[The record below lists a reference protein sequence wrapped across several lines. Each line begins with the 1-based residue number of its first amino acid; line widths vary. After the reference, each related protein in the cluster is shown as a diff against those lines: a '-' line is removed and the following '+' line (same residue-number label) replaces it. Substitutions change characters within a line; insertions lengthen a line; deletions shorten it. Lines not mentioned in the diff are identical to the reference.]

1 MVGANTM
8 AIDDTILILLTSGV
22 ALEWDGAIFR
32 AQISDVWIKIDDD
45 HPAVDIQA
53 DTELIAA

>member
-1 MVGANTM
+1 M